1 MVFTKPF
8 TPAQRRKALS
18 IYRSFHANL
27 VEIRH
32 HFRPTNGAQRKLVSQ
47 YRGLLHDFRQSLVAE
62 DAKVDVARLTALNA
76 RLDDVALTYVMSRNA
91 TPGGTDDD

>member
-8 TPAQRRKALS
+8 TPAQRRKAVS

-32 HFRPTNGAQRKLVSQ
+32 HFRPINSAQRKLVSQ
-47 YRGLLHDFRQSLVAE
+47 YRRLLRDFRHTLAAD
-62 DAKVDVARLTALNA
+62 DAKVDVTGLTALNA
-76 RLDDVALTYVMSRNA
+76 RLDDVALAYAMARNA
-91 TPGGTDDD
+91 TPRGTDDD